1 MTVTTSV
8 RSARAGEGAAAA
20 ELVSA
25 AGLPTEGLEQ
35 AWVTLVTEDAA
46 GELVGTASLERYGPA
61 GSRVFLLRSVAVR
74 DDRRGT
80 GLGAALVGAALDAA
94 DQDAGTR
101 ATVGLL
107 TDGAAGYYDRFGFVA
122 VSREQLPPGL
132 SASPELT
139 RLCPASALAYLRT

>member
-20 ELVSA
+20 ELV
-25 AGLPTEGLEQ
+25 
-35 AWVTLVTEDAA
+35 
-46 GELVGTASLERYGPA
+46 TA
-61 GSRVFLLRSVAVR
+61 
-74 DDRRGT
+74 
-80 GLGAALVGAALDAA
+80 
-94 DQDAGTR
+94 AGTR